1 MYIYIDMVFIQQFAS
16 ESSDLALRSLSMNS
30 NKQANCTVFT
40 VERSGEQ
47 LVQEDC
53 LAVEQAPD

>member
-1 MYIYIDMVFIQQFAS
+1 MVFIQQFAS
-16 ESSDLALRSLSMNS
+16 KSNDHALRSLSMNS
-30 NKQANCTVFT
+30 NNKADCIVFT

-53 LAVEQAPD
+53 PAVEQAPD